1 MTDQELSPPF
11 RDSDALRIII
21 RRLEIVEDQM
31 RRREYGEAMDDALSE
46 VADWLDWLTSKI
58 ATREKGSTS

>member
-31 RRREYGEAMDDALSE
+31 RRHEYGKPMDDAMSE
-46 VADWLDWLTSKI
+46 VADWLTWLTSKI
-58 ATREKGSTS
+58 AARREED